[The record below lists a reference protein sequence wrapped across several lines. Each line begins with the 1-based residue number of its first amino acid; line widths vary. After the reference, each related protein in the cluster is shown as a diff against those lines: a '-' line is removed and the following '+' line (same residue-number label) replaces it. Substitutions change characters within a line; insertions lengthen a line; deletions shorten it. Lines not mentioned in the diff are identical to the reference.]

1 MKTDTEKSPALI
13 DTNIL
18 VYAYAEDS
26 PKSKKA
32 AELLGSCFAGKTKL
46 ALSLQNIGEFCGVAL
61 RKYKLDLTTINRIT
75 RQLLD
80 YTGFIKVSYTG
91 SVLQD
96 ALQLVSMHKLEFWDA
111 VLAATM
117 KENGIETIYTE
128 GASFGKAEGI
138 KAVNLFLG

>member
-1 MKTDTEKSPALI
+1 MKIDTEKSLALI

-32 AELLGSCFAGKTKL
+32 AELLGSCFAGKIKL
-46 ALSLQNIGEFCGVAL
+46 ALSLQNIGEFCDVAL

-75 RQLLD
+75 RQLLY
-80 YTGFIKVSYTG
+80 YTDFTKVSYTG
-91 SVLQD
+91 PVLQG

-111 VLAATM
+111 VLVATM
-117 KENGIETIYTE
+117 KENSIETIYTE
-128 GASFGKAEGI
+128 DAAFGKIEGI
-138 KAVNLFLG
+138 KAVNPFQ